1 MIGSGTARW
10 LAILVIALGS
20 DRAFQHPPTLL
31 SRPNVEIQ
39 DLTPSFG
46 SLRGSGFV
54 AAATGVTE
62 SGFGT
67 APDGSPVRL
76 FTLTNAN
83 GMELRAIT
91 YGVIIVSLKV
101 PDRDGKLGDIV
112 VGHDSMEGYLTRSR
126 FFGAVVGRYGNRIA
140 NGRFTLDG
148 HTYQLTQN
156 NGTNHLHGGT
166 KGFDKIVWDAK
177 VNADPRGP
185 SVVFTHTS
193 PEGHE
198 GYPGTLAARV
208 VYTLTSD
215 NALVIEYSATTDKP
229 SIVNMTQHSY
239 WNLAGEG
246 SGTIVDHRLTLKAD
260 HFTPVDS
267 TVIPTGELAPVDG
280 TPFDFRKE
288 TPIGARI
295 DADHPQ
301 IKIASGYDHNF
312 VFKRSGSGPEQ
323 LVRVVDPKTGR
334 TMEISTTEPGIQFYS
349 ANKLDDSYVGK
360 SGHVY
365 GARSAFC
372 LETQHF
378 PDSPN
383 KPNFPSTVVRPD
395 KPYQSTTIF
404 KFGIAK

>member
-1 MIGSGTARW
+1 MISSGTARRAAT
-10 LAILVIALGS
+10 LAMIAGVTIALAMAGAR
-20 DRAFQHPPTLL
+20 D
-31 SRPNVEIQ
+31 V
-39 DLTPSFG
+39 
-46 SLRGSGFV
+46 RGSVFV

-62 SGFGT
+62 TGFGT
-67 APDGSPVRL
+67 APDGSPVRM

-83 GMELRAIT
+83 GLELRAIT
-91 YGVIIVSLKV
+91 YGLIIVSLKV
-101 PDRDGKLGDIV
+101 PDRAGTLGDIV
-112 VGHDSMEGYLTRSR
+112 IGHDAMEGYLTRSR

-148 HTYQLTQN
+148 HSYQLTQN

-193 PEGHE
+193 PDGHE
-198 GYPGTLAARV
+198 GYPGTLAATV
-208 VYTLTSD
+208 VYTLAND
-215 NALVIEYSATTDKP
+215 NSLVVEYSAKTDKP
-229 SIVNMTQHSY
+229 TIVNMTQHSY
-239 WNLAGEG
+239 FNLAGEG
-246 SGTIVDHRLTLKAD
+246 SGTVVDQVLTINAD

-280 TPFDFRKE
+280 TPFDFRKP

-301 IKIASGYDHNF
+301 IKLALGYDHNF
-312 VFKRSGSGPEQ
+312 VLKRTGSGLEHA
-323 LVRVVDPKTGR
+323 VRVVDPKTGR
-334 TMEISTTEPGIQFYS
+334 TMDISTTEPGIQFYS
-349 ANKLDDSYVGK
+349 ANKLDDSFVGK

-365 GARSAFC
+365 GSRTGYC
-372 LETQHF
+372 LETQHY

-383 KPNFPSTVVRPD
+383 KPTFPSVVVRPGKD
-395 KPYQSTTIF
+395 YQTTTVF
-404 KFGIAK
+404 KFGVAK